1 MVELETIVVAA
12 GPVVEVVARAAAED
26 GAKWADS

>member
-1 MVELETIVVAA
+1 MAELETMAVAA
-12 GPVVEVVARAAAED
+12 GPVVEVVARVVVGD